1 MRSQSNSNISR
12 LGKKKEPEKA
22 TENEGKWAGGER
34 SVEFCASEVIF
45 NCIGRL
51 GRVR

>member
-1 MRSQSNSNISR
+1 MRSQSNSNFSR

-22 TENEGKWAGGER
+22 TETEGKWAGER

-45 NCIGRL
+45 NYTGRFR
-51 GRVR
+51 RVR